1 MSKLKKYT
9 YTAIVLLLLV
19 GIIAFSFYNNHEV
32 VIYLIF
38 TEKVIVP
45 LYRVIL
51 LSFVAGILVAFLL
64 LLPKIFANKIKLKRQ
79 IKKNNE
85 LVKEKTQN

>member
-79 IKKNNE
+79 IKKNNK